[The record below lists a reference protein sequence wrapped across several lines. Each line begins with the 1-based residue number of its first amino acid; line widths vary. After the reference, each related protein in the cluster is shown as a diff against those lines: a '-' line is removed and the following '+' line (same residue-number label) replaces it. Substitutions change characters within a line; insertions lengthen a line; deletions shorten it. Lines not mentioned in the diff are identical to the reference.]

1 MAAEPQ
7 LQYYGGGFPQNQ
19 AENCRSSSAEEGRS
33 EKNTGVLKT
42 VVLELDKNPA
52 CALPPEL
59 RGFSFDQRNSGPVV
73 GVTQNR
79 GVKTRARRRGPPTPV
94 RPISALR
101 LSQREKG
108 WNRWFYSHAL

>member
-19 AENCRSSSAEEGRS
+19 AENCRSSSVEEGRS

-79 GVKTRARRRGPPTPV
+79 GVKTRARRRGPPP
-94 RPISALR
+94 P
-101 LSQREKG
+101 
-108 WNRWFYSHAL
+108 